1 MPEGDPALNVERVK
15 AVLNK
20 IEAKKNYEPAF
31 LNNFSKFVAKR
42 PHIFAED
49 NEGGELIESSV
60 KSCLKFY
67 ADLHE
72 FHEGDVVE
80 VEKSLDKVNHKLTK
94 TLIEKKMADGLGAK
108 HVKII
113 FG

>member
-1 MPEGDPALNVERVK
+1 MPEGDPAPKLERVR
-15 AVLNK
+15 AVLDK
-20 IEAKKNYEPAF
+20 MGAKKSYGPGLLE
-31 LNNFSKFVAKR
+31 NFSKFVASR
-42 PHIFAED
+42 PHVFAED
-49 NEGGELIESSV
+49 GELIESSV

-67 ADLHE
+67 ATLHD

-94 TLIEKKMADGLGAK
+94 SLIEKKMAEGLCAK
-108 HVKII
+108 KVKII